1 MRVGMKAKLIL
12 VKYVDPFAGRS
23 AHIDTYSLAEAY
35 SVYTNEAR
43 TYRMTWLN
51 YVDGLHYI
59 LDEYRYNVEEACS
72 G

>member
-1 MRVGMKAKLIL
+1 MKAKLIL

-43 TYRMTWLN
+43 MYQITWLN

-59 LDEYRYNVEEACS
+59 LAHTSYSYTS
-72 G
+72 